1 MKDHDKSDKIKK
13 YESFPADRYARC
25 AAKIGYWCMSVL
37 LLWSRMERAKRAE
50 EWIASGGVNSERRS
64 E

>member
-37 LLWSRMERAKRAE
+37 LL
-50 EWIASGGVNSERRS
+50 
-64 E
+64 